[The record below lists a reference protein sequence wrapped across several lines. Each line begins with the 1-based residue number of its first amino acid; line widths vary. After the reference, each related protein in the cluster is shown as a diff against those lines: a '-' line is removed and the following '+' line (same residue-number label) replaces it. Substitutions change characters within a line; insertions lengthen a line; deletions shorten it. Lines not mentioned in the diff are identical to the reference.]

1 MVTAVFVTASGV
13 GRSWDGFRAV
23 GTVSGFQD
31 NGKGGLMDL
40 LGWVACSISLVD
52 VFFHNH
58 AARALRHYVNY
69 ITELWAGSHAIQDQG
84 VACVMGSSG

>member
-31 NGKGGLMDL
+31 NGKGGLTDL
-40 LGWVACSISLVD
+40 LGCLLYIPCRR
-52 VFFHNH
+52 FFLNH

-84 VACVMGSSG
+84 VSCVMGSSG